1 MNKLDE
7 FVLRQR
13 VKREFEQREQIQPY
27 PMVKK
32 ISAGAIV
39 TVIATVVTA
48 IPVLAAE
55 DLSQLDGG
63 VAQTVGYV
71 CTIIFKYG
79 WAVAGILAILALIDP
94 SDQRKPK
101 WRGAAIGC
109 TIGWILAGM
118 SQDSDG
124 GLIYATM
131 DKIAGFFGKSL
142 SGGSSGGGLSPDAG
156 LGGDW

>member
-13 VKREFEQREQIQPY
+13 VKRKFEQKKQIHPY

-32 ISAGAIV
+32 ISASAIV
-39 TVIATVVTA
+39 SVIATAATS

-55 DLSQLDGG
+55 DLSQLDSG

-71 CTIIFKYG
+71 CTILFKYG
-79 WAVAGILAILALIDP
+79 WAVVGILAILALFDP

-101 WRGAAIGC
+101 WRGAAIAGA
-109 TIGWILAGM
+109 IGWILAGL

-131 DKIAGFFGKSL
+131 DKIAGFFDQSL
-142 SGGSSGGGLSPDAG
+142 SSGDGGLDGG
-156 LGGDW
+156 LDPEI